1 MTRRAER
8 VSNLIRQE
16 ISVLLQEQVND
27 PRLRSLISVTK
38 VSTSDDLKNAKVFV
52 SVLGDNITKNEV
64 LQGFVSASGF
74 LRRELA
80 SRVRLRQI
88 PELKFQFDDSI
99 EYGTKILKLIE
110 QVASDSTDDECRR
123 NSHC

>member
-8 VSNLIRQE
+8 VSNLIRHE

-64 LQGFVSASGF
+64 LQGFGAASGF

-80 SRVRLRQI
+80 SRVRLKQI

-110 QVASDSTDDECRR
+110 QVTSDSNDDECRR
-123 NSHC
+123 DSHC

>member
-52 SVLGDNITKNEV
+52 SVLGDSATKSEM
-64 LQGFVSASGF
+64 LQGFGAASGY

-80 SRVRLRQI
+80 NRVRLKQI

-99 EYGTKILKLIE
+99 EYGTRILELIE
-110 QVASDSTDDECRR
+110 QVTSDSTDDEC
-123 NSHC
+123 

>member
-1 MTRRAER
+1 MSRRAER

-38 VSTSDDLKNAKVFV
+38 VSTSDDLKNSKVFV
-52 SVLGDNITKNEV
+52 SVLGDSTTKDEV
-64 LQGFVSASGF
+64 LQGFGAASGF

-80 SRVRLRQI
+80 SRVRLKQI

-99 EYGTKILKLIE
+99 EYGTRILKLIE
-110 QVASDSTDDECRR
+110 QVTSDSTDDEYRR

>member
-8 VSNLIRQE
+8 VSNLIRHE

-64 LQGFVSASGF
+64 LQGFGAASGF

-99 EYGTKILKLIE
+99 EYGTKILKLID
-110 QVASDSTDDECRR
+110 QVTSDSTDDECRR